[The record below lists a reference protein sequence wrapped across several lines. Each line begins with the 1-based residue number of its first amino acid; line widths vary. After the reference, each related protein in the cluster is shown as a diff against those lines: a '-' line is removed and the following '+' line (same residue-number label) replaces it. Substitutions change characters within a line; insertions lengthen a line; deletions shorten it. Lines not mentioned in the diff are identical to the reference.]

1 MVKCTVCD
9 NEVDDN
15 AEFCPN
21 CGTKVDASAVVEEV
35 ESQPVA
41 TANTKF
47 CSNCG
52 ETIDINAE
60 ICPKCGVRVGGSTEE
75 KNPLLALIL
84 SFLIVGLGQFYNGHS
99 TKGIILFVLA
109 IISGILIF
117 FFIGLILWP
126 IVWIYAMY
134 DAYKSAELINKGVE
148 VPDKLTLNY

>member
-1 MVKCTVCD
+1 MVKCIVCD
-9 NEVDDN
+9 NELDEN
-15 AEFCPN
+15 AEFCSN
-21 CGTKVDASAVVEEV
+21 CWTKDDSYTVVEEV

-60 ICPKCGVRVGGSTEE
+60 ICPKYGVRVGGSTEE
-75 KNPLLALIL
+75 KNPLLDLIL
-84 SFLIVGLGQFYNGHS
+84 SFLIVVLGQFYNGHS